1 MSTHERRL
9 PSIELDAKMY
19 RILNRENDPAFVVNI
34 NSESSKSFIED
45 FSFNEDKMY
54 DAEIEDAQV
63 AFSYYQI
70 IHGLEQRSEEGE
82 IEARKRQQTN
92 LVVDFENGEPSRS
105 AMVIPWKP
113 DVQKNIVFAELHNQ
127 HPETSLRFKS
137 SFEPSLRGLGRIE
150 IDQPEPLV
158 TTNDRMQVSDLFVG
172 FQLQDEIQTNRY
184 LPFKVVND
192 RQIPINENLVIGFEV
207 YNLKKNSSGV
217 AGFQID
223 YELIPKRRS
232 LFSGRNSDEF
242 SLSLSF
248 ETGNN
253 RFAENIEIETADLKA
268 GEYDLNM
275 TFTGRES
282 EEVIVRT
289 LELEIVNKKEISQL

>member
-1 MSTHERRL
+1 
-9 PSIELDAKMY
+9 
-19 RILNRENDPAFVVNI
+19 
-34 NSESSKSFIED
+34 
-45 FSFNEDKMY
+45 
-54 DAEIEDAQV
+54 
-63 AFSYYQI
+63 
-70 IHGLEQRSEEGE
+70 
-82 IEARKRQQTN
+82 
-92 LVVDFENGEPSRS
+92 
-105 AMVIPWKP
+105 
-113 DVQKNIVFAELHNQ
+113 
-127 HPETSLRFKS
+127 
-137 SFEPSLRGLGRIE
+137 
-150 IDQPEPLV
+150 
-158 TTNDRMQVSDLFVG
+158 MQVSDLFVG